1 MRLRHLV
8 LGVTHVQDRDPF
20 TVFGLPRSMDLDAR
34 TLEQRYLKLS
44 RECHPDHLRAQET
57 AGDCLAVLRRAA
69 EVNDAWKVL
78 RDPWQRAK
86 ALLEAAS
93 PGVLERNK
101 KLDPAFLAGA
111 LELAEEV
118 AFAKPDAVPAL
129 KKRLEQAV
137 AQDLADVGA
146 AIRRSDLDTAAKRF
160 HASHYHQKAL
170 RDLDAKS

>member
-1 MRLRHLV
+1 MRLRHFV

-93 PGVLERNK
+93 PGVLDRNK
-101 KLDPAFLAGA
+101 KLDPAFLADA

-118 AFAKPDAVPAL
+118 AFARPAAVPAL
-129 KKRLEQAV
+129 RQRLEQAL
-137 AQDLADVGA
+137 AQDLAGVGA
-146 AIRRSDLDTAAKRF
+146 AIRSGDFDGAAKRF

-170 RDLDAKS
+170 RDLEAKS